1 MDVQDQYD
9 LIEQEIQPYLI
20 GERTKAAALLA
31 WFMEA
36 VWRIE
41 PEDIDDSICDGYG
54 DKGIDGLL
62 VSDDLNELTVLQS
75 KYREKAG
82 AGQGDADLTRLV
94 GAGQYFQSVETVD
107 GLLAAKP
114 NLELRQLIERLD
126 IRERVAQGAEAKQL
140 IFVTNGILDPA
151 GRDYVAAMEGQE
163 PTLEVWDLP
172 RLVAIA
178 IRTKSPDLLPEKLSL
193 TATAPPTHITLGDDV
208 EMAIGII
215 PAVDLVKLPG
225 IDDLSL
231 FDRNVRL
238 SEGRSRINRELGETI
253 SKPAEHPLFP
263 AYHNGLTVLTHELK
277 VSGDV
282 IELDGITV
290 VNGCQSLLSLHQH
303 QMDITDDL
311 SLLVKIIQVE
321 RQSDLADKI
330 TYRSNNQNPVDI
342 RDQRST
348 DVIQRDL
355 QQQVTQEYGSK
366 LGYLIRKGESI
377 EADAVIDNKTAA
389 QFLMAI
395 YLNEPWNAVRKVR
408 LFDHDYRRIFSRRID
423 AHKIY
428 FANLVR
434 EVVDSVRDKLRADLR
449 GSFASVRVTLAYL
462 LAEVLRL
469 TEKGTELIERP
480 ERWLPDVT
488 DEVKASLTVLAG
500 DVVENVNYH
509 IEQQRE
515 TEGEEFDPKVVFK
528 SQKGVSA
535 AQHDITRDAKAVAR
549 KDSDYLFQIDPVR

>member
-1 MDVQDQYD
+1 MDVQGQYD
-9 LIEQEIQPYLI
+9 LIEEEIQPYVI
-20 GERTKAAALLA
+20 GNRTKSAALLA
-31 WFMEA
+31 WFMET

-41 PEDIDDSICDGYG
+41 PEDIDDSICDGAG
-54 DKGIDGLL
+54 DKGVDGLL
-62 VSDDLNELTVLQS
+62 VSEDLDELTVLQS

-82 AGQGDADLTRLV
+82 AGQGDSDLAKLV
-94 GAGQYFQSVETVD
+94 GAGKYFESVETVD
-107 GLLAAKP
+107 GLVAAKP
-114 NLELRQLIERLD
+114 NLELQQLIERLE
-126 IRERVAQGAEAKQL
+126 IRDRVAEGAQAKQL
-140 IFVTNGILDPA
+140 VFVTNGVLDPA
-151 GRDYVAAMEGQE
+151 GRDYVKALEGQT

-172 RLVAIA
+172 RLAAIA
-178 IRTKSPDLLPEKLSL
+178 LRTRSPELLPDHVTL
-193 TATAPPTHITLGDDV
+193 TASSAPTLVTLASDV
-208 EMAIGII
+208 EMAIGLI
-215 PAVDLVKLPG
+215 PATQLVALPG

-238 SEGRSRINRELGETI
+238 SEGKSRINRELGETI
-253 SKPAEHPLFP
+253 SKSAEHPLFP
-263 AYHNGLTVLTHELK
+263 AYHNGLTVLTHDVTVK
-277 VSGDV
+277 GDE
-282 IELDGITV
+282 ISLEGITV
-290 VNGCQSLLSLHQH
+290 VNGCQSLLALHQH
-303 QMDITDDL
+303 EAEITDAL

-321 RQSDLADKI
+321 TDSALPDKI

-355 QQQVTQEYGSK
+355 QKQVADEYGPS
-366 LGYLIRKGESI
+366 LGYLIRKGETV
-377 EADAVIDNKTAA
+377 EADAIIDNKTAA

-408 LFDHDYRRIFSRRID
+408 LFDHDYRRIFNRLID

-428 FANLVR
+428 FAHVVR
-434 EVVDSVRDKLRADLR
+434 DVVDSVREKLRADLR

-469 TEKGTELIERP
+469 TEKGSQLIEAP
-480 ERWLPDVT
+480 ERWLPDLT
-488 DEVKASLTVLAG
+488 AEVKASLTVLAG

-515 TEGEEFDPKVVFK
+515 SEGEEFDPKVVFK

-535 AQHDITRDAKAVAR
+535 AQRDITRDAKAVAR
-549 KDSDYLFQIDPVR
+549 KDSNYLFQLDPVR

>member
-9 LIEQEIQPYLI
+9 LIEEEIQPYVI
-20 GERTKAAALLA
+20 GNRTKSAALLA
-31 WFMEA
+31 WFMET

-41 PEDIDDSICDGYG
+41 PEDIDDSICDGAG
-54 DKGIDGLL
+54 DKGVDGLL
-62 VSDDLNELTVLQS
+62 VSDDLDELTVLQS

-82 AGQGDADLTRLV
+82 AGQGDSDLAKLV
-94 GAGQYFQSVETVD
+94 GAGKYFESVETVD
-107 GLLAAKP
+107 GLIAAKP
-114 NLELRQLIERLD
+114 NLELQQLIERLE
-126 IRERVAQGAEAKQL
+126 IRDRVAEGAQAKQL
-140 IFVTNGILDPA
+140 VFVTNGVLDPA
-151 GRDYVAAMEGQE
+151 GRDYAKALEGQT

-172 RLVAIA
+172 RLAAIA
-178 IRTKSPDLLPEKLSL
+178 LRTRSPELLPDHVTL
-193 TATAPPTHITLGDDV
+193 TASSAPTLVTLASDV
-208 EMAIGII
+208 EMAIGLI
-215 PAVDLVKLPG
+215 PATQLVALPG

-238 SEGRSRINRELGETI
+238 SEGKSRINRELGETI
-253 SKPAEHPLFP
+253 SKSAEHPLFP
-263 AYHNGLTVLTHELK
+263 AYHNGLTVLTHDVTVKGDE
-277 VSGDV
+277 VSL
-282 IELDGITV
+282 EGITV
-290 VNGCQSLLSLHQH
+290 VNGCQSLLALHQH
-303 QMDITDDL
+303 EAEITDAL

-321 RQSDLADKI
+321 TDSALPDKI

-355 QQQVTQEYGSK
+355 QKQVADEYGPS
-366 LGYLIRKGESI
+366 LGYLIRKGETV
-377 EADAVIDNKTAA
+377 EADAIIDNKTAA

-408 LFDHDYRRIFSRRID
+408 LFDHDYRRIFNRLID

-428 FANLVR
+428 FAHVVR
-434 EVVDSVRDKLRADLR
+434 DVVDSVREKLRADLR

-469 TEKGTELIERP
+469 TEKGSQLIEAP
-480 ERWLPDVT
+480 ERWLPDLT
-488 DEVKASLTVLAG
+488 AEVKASLTVLAG

-515 TEGEEFDPKVVFK
+515 SEGEEFDPKVVFK

-549 KDSDYLFQIDPVR
+549 KDSDYLFQLDPVR